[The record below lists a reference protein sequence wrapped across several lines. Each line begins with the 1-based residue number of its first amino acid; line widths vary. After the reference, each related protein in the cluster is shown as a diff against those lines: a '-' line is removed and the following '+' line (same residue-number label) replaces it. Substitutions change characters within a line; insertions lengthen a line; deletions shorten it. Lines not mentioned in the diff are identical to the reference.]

1 VARRGQISTFTL
13 CYRNP
18 FMAHA
23 IERFGDYELVER
35 LGVGGMAETFVAIRR
50 GPGGFEQRVC
60 LKRILP
66 TFAGDAEFVEMF
78 LREARMSALLHH
90 GHIARVLDFGI
101 TGSTHYLTLELIEGT
116 DLRAALRHLRLQGE
130 SLDPGLTS
138 YVAHALAAALDFA
151 HTADDNG
158 HATGI
163 IHRDVSPSN
172 VLLSEAGE
180 VKLSDFGIAK
190 ATNHPGSA
198 QSGALKGKI
207 PYMAP
212 EYALGR
218 HSSARSDLFSLGV
231 LLYECLAGYRPFD
244 GGSDMQ
250 TLDRA
255 RNGHHDLLQE
265 AAPETPAALA
275 DAIEAL
281 LAASPEDRPPN
292 AAAFITM
299 LTEVPPPPL
308 AQRDLGTLVRSVE
321 KDDAIPSAPGLASTR
336 AAPTLRPRKRLPS
349 RR

>member
-1 VARRGQISTFTL
+1 MPPA
-13 CYRNP
+13 NP
-18 FMAHA
+18 EH
-23 IERFGDYELVER
+23 FGDYELVER

-66 TFAGDAEFVEMF
+66 TFAGDADFVEMF

-101 TGSTHYLTLELIEGT
+101 VNGVHYLTLELIEGT
-116 DLRAALRHLRLQGE
+116 DLRAALRHLRLRGE

-138 YVAHALAAALDFA
+138 YMAHALASALDFA
-151 HTADDNG
+151 HTADDQG
-158 HATGI
+158 EATGI

-172 VLLSEAGE
+172 VLLSDGGE
-180 VKLSDFGIAK
+180 IKLADFGIAK
-190 ATNHPGSA
+190 AVNHPGSA

-212 EYALGR
+212 EYAIGR
-218 HSSARSDLFSLGV
+218 QCSARSDLFSLGV
-231 LLYECLAGYRPFD
+231 LLYECLTGYRPFD
-244 GGSDMQ
+244 GGSDIQ

-255 RNGHHDLLQE
+255 RNGTHDLLRE
-265 AAPETPAALA
+265 AAPEAPAALA
-275 DAIEAL
+275 DAIESL
-281 LAASPEDRPPN
+281 LAPRPVDRPPN

-299 LTEVPPPPL
+299 LTDVPPPSL
-308 AQRDLGTLVRSVE
+308 AQRALGVLVRSVE
-321 KDDAIPSAPGLASTR
+321 KHDAIPSMPGLASTR
-336 AAPTLRPRKRLPS
+336 PAPTRRPRKRLPS